1 MRLMN
6 LLIRYKFFLPAIIWL
21 VVIAVL
27 SGFPGKQLPEI
38 PVWQL
43 DKFVHTFMYLILS
56 LSLCLPFIKQF
67 IDKNNRLPLGLKIV
81 FFGIIY
87 GGFMEVLQENIFIN
101 RSGNWYDFF
110 ANALGA
116 IGGVLILPIILK
128 YLPINRLKRIL

>member
-6 LLIRYKFFLPAIIWL
+6 LLIRYKFFIPAIIWL
-21 VVIAVL
+21 AVITVL
-27 SGFPGKQLPEI
+27 SGFPGKQLPKI
-38 PVWQL
+38 PVWQI
-43 DKFVHTFMYLILS
+43 DKLVHTFMYLILS
-56 LSLCLPFIKQF
+56 LSLCVPFIKQF
-67 IDKNNRLPLGLKIV
+67 IEKNNRLPLGLKVV

>member
-27 SGFPGKQLPEI
+27 SGFPGKQLPKI

-56 LSLCLPFIKQF
+56 LSLCLPFVKQF

>member
-1 MRLMN
+1 
-6 LLIRYKFFLPAIIWL
+6 
-21 VVIAVL
+21 
-27 SGFPGKQLPEI
+27 
-38 PVWQL
+38 
-43 DKFVHTFMYLILS
+43 FVHTFMYLILS

-87 GGFMEVLQENIFIN
+87 GGFMEVLQDEIFIN

-116 IGGVLILPIILK
+116 IVGVLILPIILK